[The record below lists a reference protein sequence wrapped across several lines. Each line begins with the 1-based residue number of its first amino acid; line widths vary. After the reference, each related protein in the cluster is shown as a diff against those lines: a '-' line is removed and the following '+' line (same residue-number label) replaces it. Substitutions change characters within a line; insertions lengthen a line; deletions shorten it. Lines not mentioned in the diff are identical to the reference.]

1 MSTSR
6 PSTSTAKRTGVHSG
20 LFDSF
25 AVRARW
31 FMVLAATAALSSGFA
46 ACGGTTGKPDLG
58 ATTQSNSS
66 DGGPDATA
74 TTTSDDGGVGDDLA
88 NYDATIGY
96 ADAGR
101 LPMTSLDSGLDGG
114 GGGGGEAGAIAWQTW
129 PVCPCDDL
137 SSGLGVASTAPG
149 CGVTDVVWTRRPACD
164 NCWRGLATEGQTNG
178 YLPPACSVRD
188 AGVAAGG
195 PATGQPIYNL
205 VAELYACLLQTD
217 CAANPDTEIY
227 YCYCGSAD
235 LNTACKAGN
244 GTGPCKAQ
252 IEAAYQMIAGSQDQG
267 PAYVINNLR
276 NTNLTSSSGEPNPG
290 YGAANVVNLLF
301 NATHG
306 SDVPPSLTA
315 GCTWACAPSAAD
327 AGTYVPP
334 PPSVTIDGGGFTKT
348 ESLLYLA
355 KPSCYACLKADG
367 CLDDSR
373 GDTNSECE
381 DLAGQVVPGAAA
393 AGSGQS
399 REDLCYATLQCVLG
413 SPSCLGAFSSGF
425 SGADSM
431 GRGNPCIAPASDAG
445 ASSGCLS
452 QEQAGLETTD
462 PVVMTTRFNDQT
474 TGAGVANRI
483 LNCAY
488 SVNCS
493 SCFSP

>member
-1 MSTSR
+1 
-6 PSTSTAKRTGVHSG
+6 
-20 LFDSF
+20 
-25 AVRARW
+25 
-31 FMVLAATAALSSGFA
+31 MVLATAAALSSGFA

-58 ATTQSNSS
+58 AATQSSSS

-74 TTTSDDGGVGDDLA
+74 TMTSDDGGAGDDLT

-96 ADAGR
+96 ADGAR
-101 LPMTSLDSGLDGG
+101 LPVTSLDSGGD
-114 GGGGGEAGAIAWQTW
+114 GGGGGEAGSVAWQTW

-149 CGVTDVVWTRRPACD
+149 CGVADVVWTWRPACD
-164 NCWRGLATEGQTNG
+164 NCFRGLGGEGQTHG

-195 PATGQPIYNL
+195 PATGQSIYNL

-217 CAANPDTEIY
+217 CVENPDTHYY
-227 YCYCGSAD
+227 YCYCGSVALD
-235 LNTACKAGN
+235 TCRAGT
-244 GTGPCKAQ
+244 GTGPCKSQ

-267 PAYVINNLR
+267 PAYVVNNMT
-276 NTNLTSSSGEPNPG
+276 NTTLTSPG
-290 YGAANVVNLLF
+290 YGAANVVQLLYG
-301 NATHG
+301 ATNG
-306 SDVPPSLTA
+306 TDAPPSLA
-315 GCTWACAPSAAD
+315 GCRWACEPPAAD

-334 PPSVTIDGGGFTKT
+334 PPSVTIDGGAFTKT

-381 DLAGQVVPGAAA
+381 DLAGQVVPAAA
-393 AGSGQS
+393 DAGSGQN
-399 REDLCYATLQCVLG
+399 REDLCYSTLQCILG
-413 SPSCLGAFSSGF
+413 SPACLGAFGSAF
-425 SGADSM
+425 PGADSM
-431 GRGNPCIAPASDAG
+431 GRANPCFAASDAG
-445 ASSGCLS
+445 ASSGCLA

-462 PVVMTTRFNDQT
+462 PVAMTTRFNDQT
-474 TGAGVANRI
+474 AGAGVANRI